1 MKKVSVKTFNE
12 LLLKFNRSDWSKN
25 PELGL
30 IDTILEKKPEMIT
43 LLQADVARGC
53 KKSHFGRKDTPTV
66 EQVIRAA
73 IYKEFKK
80 LTYRDLEYAQ
90 TDSRICATFIKLDER
105 KPFSFQV
112 WQKYISKIK
121 QDSLQSF
128 FDQP

>member
-1 MKKVSVKTFNE
+1 MSVKTFNE

-73 IYKEFKK
+73 IYKRVQEA
-80 LTYRDLEYAQ
+80 Y
-90 TDSRICATFIKLDER
+90 
-105 KPFSFQV
+105 
-112 WQKYISKIK
+112 
-121 QDSLQSF
+121 LQRPGIRSNRL
-128 FDQP
+128 QNMCHLYQIR